1 VRLIQHVSDKDDL
14 LGAHPAQQGEVLQ
27 VLHEVQRVRGQQ
39 LQDQQV
45 MEEQQQEEER
55 VGDERVGDEPIVVQ
69 LIQVFLVDAL
79 HKAHR

>member
-14 LGAHPAQQGEVLQ
+14 LGAHPVQQGEVQQ

-55 VGDERVGDEPIVVQ
+55 VGDEPIVAQ